1 MPFKRRDYL
10 ALAGRVGPADVTS
23 FYGGEL
29 RELFAQAIDGD
40 ARVVWLQGA
49 SGSGCTISLLENI
62 SPELMDVII
71 GFRRAVDFYPTLMG
85 PSSDRALLSLTH
97 ALAGKTPLDLLVIE
111 GEASGN
117 GLCSAGGST
126 GRLVPFE
133 TWVKDLAAAA
143 KTIVTVGTCAEAARL
158 ADGAPVMKVP
168 GCPADA
174 RRLLLTLATALSNS
188 GHRSVLEASPRSIL
202 RTRS

>member
-1 MPFKRRDYL
+1 MTFKRRDYL
-10 ALAGRVGPADVTS
+10 AHAARMEPGAVTS
-23 FYGGEL
+23 FCGGEL
-29 RELFAQAIDGD
+29 KELFARAMDSD
-40 ARVVWLQGA
+40 VRVVWLQGA
-49 SGSGCTISLLENI
+49 SDSGCTISLLQNV
-62 SPELMDVII
+62 SSELMDVII

-85 PSSDRALLSLTH
+85 PSSDRVLLSLTH

-143 KTIVTVGTCAEAARL
+143 KTVVTVGTCAAAVRL
-158 ADGAPVMKVP
+158 TDGARVVNVP

-174 RRLLLTLATALSNS
+174 GRLLVTLATALSNS
-188 GHRSVLEASPRSIL
+188 GHRPELIAHPRSIF

>member
-1 MPFKRRDYL
+1 M
-10 ALAGRVGPADVTS
+10 GPGEVAS
-23 FYGGEL
+23 FLGGEL
-29 RELFAQAIDGD
+29 REMFARAIDGD
-40 ARVVWLQGA
+40 VRILWLQGA
-49 SGSGCTISLLENI
+49 SDSGCTISLLQNV
-62 SPELMDVII
+62 SPELMDLII

-111 GEASGN
+111 GDASAK
-117 GLCSAGGST
+117 GLCSAGGGT

-143 KTIVTVGTCAEAARL
+143 KTIVTVGTCAAAAGL
-158 ADGAPVMKVP
+158 TDGARVMSVP

-174 RRLLLTLATALSNS
+174 GQLLLTLAAALSNS
-188 GHRSVLEASPRSIL
+188 GQRPWPEAGPRSIL
-202 RTRS
+202 RIRS